1 MVSVSQPQPDLG
13 QTRIWMSY
21 HVSGDWRVIVDLVS
35 GESVRVGDVSVR
47 LEGGVRHATV
57 GRGSRSVSVRG
68 TRGADVVTD
77 LLEGAGFRVAAALDV
92 EIHQFAPG
100 SARGGSGADT
110 PPRIVLEAPVL
121 NDDERTQVALVEE
134 NGELRWVFPSD
145 DPRRFVID
153 VDDDAD
159 ADRGVVGTAIRKAV
173 KFLAVKAVKPL
184 AGRAVDSLVGLAEE
198 RLRPTRL
205 RTFTADDYGSKI
217 CREARH

>member
-1 MVSVSQPQPDLG
+1 M
-13 QTRIWMSY
+13 
-21 HVSGDWRVIVDLVS
+21 
-35 GESVRVGDVSVR
+35 
-47 LEGGVRHATV
+47 
-57 GRGSRSVSVRG
+57 RG
-68 TRGADVVTD
+68 TCGADVVTD
-77 LLEGAGFRVAAALDV
+77 LLEGAGFRVVAALDV
-92 EIHQFAPG
+92 EIHQLAPG

-134 NGELRWVFPSD
+134 NGELRWAFPSD

-198 RLRPTRL
+198 RLRPTRPPNIH
-205 RTFTADDYGSKI
+205 R
-217 CREARH
+217 